1 MLESHGALA
10 HRQRAREAAALH
22 GTEKNMSRHV
32 METELALCAAGDLP
46 VWRSALVRL
55 HVRRCDECHGLLE
68 ALRADRQELRQ
79 SADDM
84 PSSVDWDQLAAEM
97 TANIRVGLAAGECV
111 TPRER
116 KVAAMSWRP
125 VAIAAG
131 LVVLLVGA
139 WWLNIPRTD
148 TEAIGR
154 ALRDMATGGRVNAPQ
169 AERDPVVGASSAGV
183 VLVENG
189 GQIRIDQGSLE
200 PVMYSVSTQG
210 SASTRYIDQDTGQVT
225 ITAVYAQ

>member
-1 MLESHGALA
+1 M
-10 HRQRAREAAALH
+10 
-22 GTEKNMSRHV
+22 KHV
-32 METELALCAAGDLP
+32 METELALFAAGDLP
-46 VWRSALVRL
+46 VWRSALVHLRVRL
-55 HVRRCDECHGLLE
+55 HVRKCGECRSALE
-68 ALRADRQELRQ
+68 ALRLDRQELRR

-84 PSSVDWDQLAAEM
+84 PSGLDWDQLAAEM

-111 TPRER
+111 TPREP

-131 LVVLLVGA
+131 LVVLLAGA

-154 ALRDMATGGRVNAPQ
+154 ALRDMATGGRMNATQ
-169 AERDPVVGASSAGV
+169 SATQDERGPVVGASSAGV

-189 GQIRIDQGSLE
+189 GRMGMDQGGLE

-210 SASTRYIDQDTGQVT
+210 SASARYVDQNTGQVT
-225 ITAVYAQ
+225 ITATYVQ

>member
-1 MLESHGALA
+1 M
-10 HRQRAREAAALH
+10 
-22 GTEKNMSRHV
+22 KRHV
-32 METELALCAAGDLP
+32 METELALYAAGDLP

-55 HVRRCDECHGLLE
+55 RVRLHVRRCRECHGLLE
-68 ALRADRQELRQ
+68 ALRTDRQELRR

-84 PSSVDWDQLAAEM
+84 PANVDWDQLAAEM

-131 LVVLLVGA
+131 LVVLLAGA

-154 ALRDMATGGRVNAPQ
+154 AIRDMATGGHISAPQ
-169 AERDPVVGASSAGV
+169 EERGPVVGASSAGV

-189 GQIRIDQGSLE
+189 GRMGIDQGGLE

-210 SASTRYIDQDTGQVT
+210 SASARYVDQDTGQVT
-225 ITAVYAQ
+225 ITATYVQ

>member
-1 MLESHGALA
+1 M
-10 HRQRAREAAALH
+10 
-22 GTEKNMSRHV
+22 NRHV
-32 METELALCAAGDLP
+32 METELALYAAGDLP

-55 HVRRCDECHGLLE
+55 HVRRCEECRSLVE
-68 ALRADRQELRQ
+68 ALRADRQELRR
-79 SADDM
+79 SAGDM
-84 PSSVDWDQLAAEM
+84 PSGLDWDQLAAEM

-116 KVAAMSWRP
+116 KVAVLSWRP

-131 LVVLLVGA
+131 LIVLLAGA

-154 ALRDMATGGRVNAPQ
+154 ALRDMATGGRTSATQ
-169 AERDPVVGASSAGV
+169 EDRGPVVGASSTGV

-189 GQIRIDQGSLE
+189 DRRMGIDQGGLE

-210 SASTRYIDQDTGQVT
+210 SASARYVDQDTGQVT
-225 ITAVYAQ
+225 ITATYVQ

>member
-1 MLESHGALA
+1 MS
-10 HRQRAREAAALH
+10 RQAM
-22 GTEKNMSRHV
+22 KRHV
-32 METELALCAAGDLP
+32 METELALYAAGDLP
-46 VWRSALVRL
+46 VWRSALVHLR
-55 HVRRCDECHGLLE
+55 VRFHLRGCDECRGLVE
-68 ALRADRQELRQ
+68 ALRADRQELRR

-84 PSSVDWDQLAAEM
+84 PSGVDWDQLAAEM

-116 KVAAMSWRP
+116 KVATMSWRP
-125 VAIAAG
+125 AAIAAG
-131 LVVLLVGA
+131 LVVLLAGA

-154 ALRDMATGGRVNAPQ
+154 AIRDMATGGRMNATQ
-169 AERDPVVGASSAGV
+169 EERGPVVGASSAGV

-189 GQIRIDQGSLE
+189 GRMGIDQGGLE

-210 SASTRYIDQDTGQVT
+210 SASARYVDQDTGQVT
-225 ITAVYAQ
+225 ITATYVQ

>member
-1 MLESHGALA
+1 
-10 HRQRAREAAALH
+10 
-22 GTEKNMSRHV
+22 
-32 METELALCAAGDLP
+32 
-46 VWRSALVRL
+46 
-55 HVRRCDECHGLLE
+55 
-68 ALRADRQELRQ
+68 
-79 SADDM
+79 M
-84 PSSVDWDQLAAEM
+84 PANVDWDQLAAEM

-116 KVAAMSWRP
+116 KVAVMSWRP

-131 LVVLLVGA
+131 LVVLLAGA

-154 ALRDMATGGRVNAPQ
+154 AIRDMATGGRMSATQ
-169 AERDPVVGASSAGV
+169 EERGPVVGASSAGV

-189 GQIRIDQGSLE
+189 GRMGIDQGGLE

-210 SASTRYIDQDTGQVT
+210 SASARYVDQDTGQVT
-225 ITAVYAQ
+225 ITAATYAQ